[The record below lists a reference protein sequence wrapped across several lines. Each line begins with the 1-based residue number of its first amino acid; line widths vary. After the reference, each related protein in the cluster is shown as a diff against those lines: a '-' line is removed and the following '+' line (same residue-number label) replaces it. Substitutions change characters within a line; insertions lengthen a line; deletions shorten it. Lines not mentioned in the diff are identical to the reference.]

1 MAPPIPPAASKEI
14 EAVKSL
20 VAKHFPVY
28 DVRVTYDVV
37 EFFVRVDMTT
47 LDETFERM
55 REEMGHQGYIPMI
68 SYDKGEHIVI
78 VAKKPTTKYRSTY
91 VNLALLIVTFL
102 TMLLAGANDWAGYA
116 GLDGSSLFSPDV
128 LLMGMLTFTLP
139 LMAILAVH
147 ELAHFFAARR
157 RGIAASLPFFI
168 PSFPPLGTFGA
179 FISLRD
185 PMPNKKTL
193 LEVGIAGPLAGL
205 AVAIPL
211 AILGLYMTNLEAKPV
226 PINIGSEGVMGVSFP
241 MIYTWL
247 EQILPIEG
255 DYLLH
260 PTAFAAWVGFLVT
273 ALNLLPAGQLDGGHV
288 ARALLGARAKYLS
301 WVTAAALVGIGLIY
315 FGWLLFAFLIL
326 ALGARHPP
334 PLNDLTPLDTKRK
347 AVGIFAFVILVI
359 AFVPVPI
366 SPINADFSFELEAEG
381 DTNLT
386 IQQGGYATMSVTVSN
401 TGNAYNGINLYADA
415 YPAGWNISF
424 KPAGSEPSAYDDS
437 LSILLNAS
445 ETFTYDVRIVASPAA
460 ELSQNYNVSLA
471 GVSLNNTGK
480 MHLYLNLTVTG
491 SVFTYSVLTP
501 FADTSTDSWAQSTV
515 LVENAGPAD
524 ATIAIVPN
532 ALQPQFMD
540 VVIVVGEVNSTEPVD
555 LLVPAGGSA
564 TFTVEVF
571 VSQYASTGEYVISV
585 EIYLDGVFQKS
596 MNLALNVV

>member
-14 EAVKSL
+14 EKVKSL

-47 LDETFERM
+47 LDENFERM
-55 REEMGHQGYIPMI
+55 REEMGQQGYIPMI
-68 SYDKGEHIVI
+68 SYEKGEHVVI

-102 TMLLAGANDWAGYA
+102 TMVLAGAYDWAGYA
-116 GLDGSSLFSPDV
+116 GLDGNSVFSPDV

-157 RGIAASLPFFI
+157 RRIAASLPFFI

-205 AVAIPL
+205 IVAIPL
-211 AILGLYMTNLEAKPV
+211 GILGLYLTNLEANPV
-226 PINIGSEGVMGVSFP
+226 PINIGSEGGMGVSFP
-241 MIYTWL
+241 MIYLWL
-247 EQILPIEG
+247 EQLLPIEG

-273 ALNLLPAGQLDGGHV
+273 ALNLLPAGQLDGGHI

-326 ALGARHPP
+326 VLGARHPP

-347 AVGIFAFVILVI
+347 VLGIFAFVVLVI
-359 AFVPVPI
+359 AFVPIPMT
-366 SPINADFSFELEAEG
+366 PINADYSFELQPQE

-386 IQQGGYATMSVTVSN
+386 IQQGGYETISVIAENV
-401 TGNAYNGINLYADA
+401 GNAYNGINLYADA
-415 YPAGWNISF
+415 YPADWNISF
-424 KPAGSEPSAYDDS
+424 KPGGSEPSAYEAS

-445 ETFTYDVRIVASPAA
+445 ETFAYDVRIVASPAA
-460 ELSQNYNVSLA
+460 ELDRSYNVSLA
-471 GVSLNNTGK
+471 GVSLNNSGK
-480 MHLYLNLTVTG
+480 VHLYLNLTVTG
-491 SVFTYSVLTP
+491 SVFSYTP
-501 FADTSTDSWAQSTV
+501 ASFGDTPTDSWAQCV
-515 LVENAGPAD
+515 VMVENSGPVD
-524 ATIAIVPN
+524 ATISIVPS

-540 VVIVVGEVNSTEPVD
+540 VVIVVGAVNSTEPVD

-564 TFTVEVF
+564 SFTVEVF
-571 VSQYASTGEYVISV
+571 VSQYASTGEYVISI
-585 EIYLDGVFQKS
+585 EMYLDGVFQKS
-596 MNLALNVV
+596 MDLPLNVV

>member
-14 EAVKSL
+14 EAVKTL

-37 EFFVRVDMTT
+37 EFFVRVDAST
-47 LDETFERM
+47 LDENFERM
-55 REEMGHQGYIPMI
+55 REEMGKQGYIPMI
-68 SYDKGEHIVI
+68 SYEKGEHIVI
-78 VAKKPTTKYRSTY
+78 VAKKPPAKYRSTY
-91 VNLALLIVTFL
+91 VNLGLLIVTFL
-102 TMLLAGANDWAGYA
+102 TMLLAGAFDWAGYA
-116 GLDGSSLFSPDV
+116 GLDAGSLFSADA

-211 AILGLYMTNLEAKPV
+211 GILGLYLTNLEANPV
-226 PINIGSEGVMGVSFP
+226 PINIGSEGVQSISFP
-241 MIYTWL
+241 MIYLWL
-247 EQILPIEG
+247 EQLLPLEG

-273 ALNLLPAGQLDGGHV
+273 ALNLLPAGQLDGGHI

-347 AVGIFAFVILVI
+347 VLGIFAFVVLVV
-359 AFVPVPI
+359 AFVPIPI
-366 SPINADFSFELEAEG
+366 SPIEADYTFELQPQGE
-381 DTNLT
+381 TNIT
-386 IQQGGYATMSVTVSN
+386 IQQGGYESLTVVVEN
-401 TGNAYNGINLYADA
+401 VGNAYNGINLYADA
-415 YPAGWNISF
+415 YPAGWNISL
-424 KPAGSEPSAYDDS
+424 KPAGSDPTAYMDS

-445 ETFTYDVRIVASPAA
+445 ETYSYDVRVFASAA
-460 ELSQNYNVSLA
+460 AVLDQQYNVSLA
-471 GVSLNNTGK
+471 GLSLNSSLK
-480 MHLYLNLTVTG
+480 VHVYLNLTVTG

-501 FADTSTDSWAQSTV
+501 FADAPTNSWAQCAV
-515 LVENAGPAD
+515 LVENSGPEA
-524 ATIAIVPN
+524 ATISITPS

-540 VVIVVGEVNSTEPVD
+540 VVIVVGEANSTEAVD
-555 LLVPAGGSA
+555 LIVPAGGSA
-564 TFTVEVF
+564 SFTVEVF
-571 VSQYASTGEYVISV
+571 VSQYASTGDYLITV
-585 EIYLDGVFQKS
+585 EVYLEGTFQKS
-596 MNLALNVV
+596 LDLALVVV

>member
-14 EAVKSL
+14 EMVKSL

-47 LDETFERM
+47 LDENFERM
-55 REEMGHQGYIPMI
+55 REEMGQQGYIPMI
-68 SYDKGEHIVI
+68 SYEKGEHVVI
-78 VAKKPTTKYRSTY
+78 VAKKPTAKYRSTY

-102 TMLLAGANDWAGYA
+102 TMLLAGAYDWAGYA
-116 GLDGSSLFSPDV
+116 GLDGNSVFSPDV

-157 RGIAASLPFFI
+157 RRIAASLPFFI

-205 AVAIPL
+205 IVAIPL
-211 AILGLYMTNLEAKPV
+211 GILGLYMTNLEANPV
-226 PINIGSEGVMGVSFP
+226 PINIGSEGGMGVSFP
-241 MIYTWL
+241 MIYLWL
-247 EQILPIEG
+247 EQLLPIEG

-273 ALNLLPAGQLDGGHV
+273 ALNLLPAGQLDGGHI

-326 ALGARHPP
+326 VLGARHPP

-347 AVGIFAFVILVI
+347 VLGIFAFVVLVI
-359 AFVPVPI
+359 AFVPIPMT
-366 SPINADFSFELEAEG
+366 PINADYSFELQPQE

-386 IQQGGYATMSVTVSN
+386 IQQGGYETISVIAENV
-401 TGNAYNGINLYADA
+401 GNAYNGINLYADV
-415 YPAGWNISF
+415 YPVGWNVSF
-424 KPAGSEPSAYDDS
+424 KPAGSEPLAYDDS

-445 ETFTYDVRIVASPAA
+445 ETFAYDVRIVASPAA
-460 ELSQNYNVSLA
+460 ELDQSYNVSLA
-471 GVSLNNTGK
+471 GVSLNNSGK
-480 MHLYLNLTVTG
+480 VHLYLNLTVTG
-491 SVFTYSVLTP
+491 SVFSYTP
-501 FADTSTDSWAQSTV
+501 ASFGDTPTDSWAQSV
-515 LVENAGPAD
+515 VMVENSGPVD
-524 ATIAIVPN
+524 ATISIMPS

-540 VVIVVGEVNSTEPVD
+540 VVIVVGAVNSTEPVD

-564 TFTVEVF
+564 YFTVEVF

-585 EIYLDGVFQKS
+585 EIYLDAVFQKS
-596 MNLALNVV
+596 LDLPLNVV